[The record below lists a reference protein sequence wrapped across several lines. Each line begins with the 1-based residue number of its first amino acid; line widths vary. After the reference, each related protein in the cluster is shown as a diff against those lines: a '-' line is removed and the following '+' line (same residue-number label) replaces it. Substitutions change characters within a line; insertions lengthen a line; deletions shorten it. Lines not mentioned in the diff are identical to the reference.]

1 MQKNFFKNIVFL
13 LFLNLLIKPFWL
25 LGVDREVQNIVG
37 NQEYGIFFSIYNFA
51 YLFYILLDLGITN
64 FNNRNIAQNNHL
76 LSKHFVGISQVKLFL
91 SLLYAVVIFLVG
103 WIIGYRGRELE
114 LLAWCGLNQILLS
127 FILYLRSN
135 ISGLL
140 LFKTDSFLSVFDRV
154 IAICI
159 CSFLI
164 WSGVVPRHEFNILW
178 YVYAQ
183 TFAYGCTVLL
193 ALFIVI
199 RHAGRLTFRVNMP
212 FFIMILKK
220 SFPYALLVL
229 LMSFYNRLEPVLLE
243 RLLDDGG
250 YQAGVYGC
258 AFRLLDAGNNIS
270 YLFSV
275 ILLPLFAAIIKKG
288 EDISDLVRQSFTFII
303 AMTGIAAV
311 LCICYSEEIM
321 RLMYTINESET
332 PAHYEE
338 RIGQTSLVLSILMGS
353 FVAVSTTYIFG
364 TLLTANGNLK
374 HLNIVAACGVVINLG
389 LNFIFIPSFQS
400 VGAACTSLSVQVVTA
415 VIQFF
420 IAKKIFHFDLGRH
433 FGWHLL
439 LFFALVI
446 SSTFV
451 ISQLPLMWLY
461 RMIISLIVSIIFLF
475 ITKLLTLKELL
486 VFVPRH
492 EKNVKQ

>member
-1 MQKNFFKNIVFL
+1 MQKSFFKNIVFL

-103 WIIGYRGRELE
+103 WVIGYGGRELE

-164 WSGVVPRHEFNILW
+164 WSGVIPRQEFNILW

-183 TFAYGCTVLL
+183 TFAYGCTLLL

-199 RHAGRLTFRVNMP
+199 RHAGKLTFSINLP

-288 EDISDLVRQSFTFII
+288 EDISELVRQSFTFII

-311 LCICYSEEIM
+311 LCICYGEDIM

-332 PAHYEE
+332 IMHYEE
-338 RIGQTSLVLSILMGS
+338 RIHQTSLVLSILMGS

-374 HLNIVAACGVVINLG
+374 YLNIVASCGVVINLG
-389 LNFIFIPSFQS
+389 LNFVFIPSFQS
-400 VGAACTSLSVQVVTA
+400 VGAACTSLCVQAITA

-420 IAKKIFHFDLGRH
+420 IAKKIFCFDLGKH
-433 FGWHLL
+433 FGWHLF

-446 SSTFV
+446 SSA
-451 ISQLPLMWLY
+451 IAIRHLPMMWIY
-461 RMIISLIVSIIFLF
+461 RLIISLIVSVIFLF
-475 ITKLLTLKELL
+475 VTRLLTLKELL
-486 VFVPRH
+486 IFVPRQ
-492 EKNVKQ
+492 EKNAER